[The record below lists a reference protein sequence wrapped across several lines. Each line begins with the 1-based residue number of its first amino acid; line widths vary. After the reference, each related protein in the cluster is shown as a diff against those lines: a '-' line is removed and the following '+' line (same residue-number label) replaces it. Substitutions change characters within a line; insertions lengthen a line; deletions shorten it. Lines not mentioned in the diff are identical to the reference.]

1 MTFRRSSSP
10 RSPAAGF
17 TLIEILLATLVGAIV
32 LLVING
38 TFFGALRL
46 SNTTEASIA
55 SGLELDRALGIV
67 RRDLGGVML
76 PGNGLA
82 GPLQTTLASSLSGGT
97 YGDQVG
103 ASLFTNSGTIDGW
116 NPFSEVQMVEYYLAP
131 ANDGTNRRNLLRVV
145 TRNLLPVQTATTDV
159 QTLLTGVADVTMD
172 YYDGTAWTDSWDST
186 VTSTMPTAI
195 RFQVTLARADP
206 QQPAPAPIELLVPV
220 LVTTNASQAAA
231 ASGETGT

>member
-1 MTFRRSSSP
+1 MTFGRHQSHRS
-10 RSPAAGF
+10 AGF

-67 RRDLGGVML
+67 RRDLAGVVL
-76 PGNGLA
+76 PSTNGLA
-82 GPLQTTLASSLSGGT
+82 GPLQTTLGSSLSGGT

-103 ASLFTNSGTIDGW
+103 ASLFTNSGAIDGW

-131 ANDGTNRRNLLRVV
+131 ATDGTNRRNLVRVV

-159 QTLLTGVADVTMD
+159 QTLLTGVADVTID

-195 RFQVTLARADP
+195 RFQVTLASADP
-206 QQPAPAPIELLVPV
+206 QQRAGAPIELLVPV
-220 LVTTNASQAAA
+220 VVTTTTSQAAA
-231 ASGETGT
+231 DAGGTGT